1 MARTA
6 LLLCFRSS
14 FASRRPVFR
23 MNTNSYLQQP
33 RLDHRLC
40 RQEIRAH
47 IARHGQAVHLGPP
60 RLLPRTSRYRRP
72 TVHPMDRP
80 EIPRLCVYVCG
91 SHYQGQGPV
100 ARRCRQGGYRAG
112 RRSFEGVRRRC
123 RCEFDDSQRSAA
135 DPLQFTYNQDD
146 YWNLLRDTALA
157 KREAYLA
164 HWAHL
169 GGGVGQSEWEFKQP
183 LPVSPTSSQEL
194 VSPTATS
201 QLTASTAVN
210 TPARSESLSSEA
222 TIHDNHGLDL
232 HSVEKAIGGMVIAED
247 VPSPRREVAA

>member
-1 MARTA
+1 
-6 LLLCFRSS
+6 
-14 FASRRPVFR
+14 V
-23 MNTNSYLQQP
+23 
-33 RLDHRLC
+33 
-40 RQEIRAH
+40 
-47 IARHGQAVHLGPP
+47 
-60 RLLPRTSRYRRP
+60 
-72 TVHPMDRP
+72 
-80 EIPRLCVYVCG
+80 
-91 SHYQGQGPV
+91 
-100 ARRCRQGGYRAG
+100 
-112 RRSFEGVRRRC
+112 
-123 RCEFDDSQRSAA
+123 
-135 DPLQFTYNQDD
+135 QFTYNQDD

-169 GGGVGQSEWEFKQP
+169 GGGVGQSEWEFKRP
-183 LPVSPTSSQEL
+183 LPASPTSSQEV

-201 QLTASTAVN
+201 QRTASTAVN